1 VDIHSEKILILDF
14 GSQYTQLIARRL
26 RELGVY
32 CEIHPCTA
40 RADAIRAFAPRGIV
54 LSGSPYS
61 VLAEGSP
68 RADRVVFEL
77 GVPVLGIC
85 YGLQLMAHEL
95 GGKVDKA
102 ARREYGPATVDV
114 KASSPLFHGLPPKLD
129 VWMSHGDHA
138 EAIPPGFEPIASTS
152 NAPFA
157 AIEDRRRHFYAIQ
170 FHPEVVH
177 TPRGK
182 DVLWNFAHDVC
193 GCSGSWSMR
202 AYAETAVEQI
212 RAQVKDGHVICA
224 LSGGVDSA
232 VAALLVHRAIGDRLR
247 CIFVDNGVLRTGER
261 AQVEDVFGRMFHL
274 PLVTV
279 DASYRFLAKLAG
291 VTDPE
296 QKRKIIGREFIAVF
310 EEEVEKLAAHGER
323 AEFLV
328 QGTLYPDVIESVSF
342 KGPSATIKSHHN
354 VGGLPDVMKL
364 ALVEPLR
371 ELFKDEVR
379 RLGLELGLPAP
390 IVQRQP
396 FPGPGL
402 AIRVL
407 GEVTEERLAV
417 LRKADVIVQDEIRK
431 AGLYEQLWQAFA
443 VLLPVRSVG
452 VMGDERTY
460 ESTCAVRAVEST
472 DGMTGDW
479 ARLPYDLLGRM
490 SSRIINE
497 VRGINRV
504 VYDIS
509 SKPPATIEWE

>member
-1 VDIHSEKILILDF
+1 MDIHSEKILILDF

-40 RADAIRAFAPRGIV
+40 GAAAIRAFRPRGVV
-54 LSGSPYS
+54 LSGGPAS

-68 RADRVVFEL
+68 RADRAVFDL

-85 YGLQLMAHEL
+85 YGLQLLAHEL
-95 GGKVDKA
+95 GGRVDRA
-102 ARREYGPATVDV
+102 AHREYGPAAVDV
-114 KASSPLFHGLPPKLD
+114 AQASPLFQGLPPRLD
-129 VWMSHGDHA
+129 VWMSHGDRV
-138 EAIPPGFEPIASTS
+138 EALPPGFEPIAATASS
-152 NAPFA
+152 PYA
-157 AIEDRRRHFYAIQ
+157 AVEDRGRRFYGLQ

-177 TPRGK
+177 TPRGA
-182 DVLWNFAHDVC
+182 DVLRNFALRVC

-202 AYAETAVEQI
+202 GYAETAVEQI
-212 RAQVKDGHVICA
+212 REQVGAGHVICA

-247 CIFVDNGVLRTGER
+247 CIFVDNGVLRAGER
-261 AQVEDVFGRMFHL
+261 AQVEEVFGRMFHL

-279 DASYRFLAKLAG
+279 DARSRFLAGLAG
-291 VTDPE
+291 VVDPE
-296 QKRKIIGREFIAVF
+296 AKRKIIGREFIAVF
-310 EEEVEKLAAHGER
+310 EEEVERLAALGER
-323 AEFLV
+323 ARFLV

-354 VGGLPDVMKL
+354 VGGLPEVMKL
-364 ALVEPLR
+364 GLVEPLR

-379 RLGLELGLPAP
+379 RLGIELGLPRE

-417 LRKADVIVQDEIRK
+417 LRRADAVVQEEIRG
-431 AGLYEQLWQAFA
+431 AGLYEKLWQAFA

-460 ESTCAVRAVEST
+460 EATCAVRAVEST

-479 ARLPYDLLGRM
+479 ARLPYDVLARI

-504 VYDIS
+504 VYDVS

>member
-32 CEIHPCTA
+32 CEIHPCTLKPEA
-40 RADAIRAFAPRGIV
+40 MRAFAPRGVV
-54 LSGSPYS
+54 LSGGPAS

-68 RADRVVFEL
+68 RADRLVYEL

-85 YGLQLMAHEL
+85 YGLQLLAHEL
-95 GGKVDKA
+95 GGKVDA
-102 ARREYGPATVDV
+102 AAHREYGPATIDV
-114 KASSPLFHGLPPKLD
+114 KASSPLFHGLPPRLD
-129 VWMSHGDHA
+129 VWMSHGDRV
-138 EAIPPGFEPIASTS
+138 EALPPGFEPIATTPS
-152 NAPFA
+152 APFA
-157 AIEDRRRHFYAIQ
+157 AAEDRRRRFYAVQ

-182 DVLWNFAHDVC
+182 DVLRNFAYDVC

-202 AYAETAVEQI
+202 AYAEIAVEQI
-212 RAQVKDGHVICA
+212 RAQVKGGHVICA

-247 CIFVDNGVLRTGER
+247 CIFVDNGVLRAGER
-261 AQVEDVFGRMFHL
+261 AQVEEVFGRMFHL

-279 DASYRFLAKLAG
+279 DASRRFLGKLAG

-310 EEEVEKLAAHGER
+310 EEEVERLAGHGER

-354 VGGLPDVMKL
+354 VGGLPEVMKL
-364 ALVEPLR
+364 GLVEPLR

-379 RLGLELGLPAP
+379 RLGIELGLPAP

-402 AIRVL
+402 AIRIL
-407 GEVTEERLAV
+407 GEVTGERLDL
-417 LRKADVIVQDEIRK
+417 LRRADTIVQDEIRK

-460 ESTCAVRAVEST
+460 EATCAIRAVEST

-504 VYDIS
+504 VYDVS

>member
-1 VDIHSEKILILDF
+1 MDIHSEKILILDF

-32 CEIHPCTA
+32 CEIHPCTMKA
-40 RADAIRAFAPRGIV
+40 EAVRAFGAKGVV
-54 LSGSPYS
+54 LSGGPAS

-68 RADRVVFEL
+68 RPDKAVFEL

-85 YGLQLMAHEL
+85 YGLQVMAHEL
-95 GGKVDKA
+95 GGKVGNSGH
-102 ARREYGPATVDV
+102 REFGPACIDV
-114 KASSPLFHGLPPKLD
+114 AQASPLFHGLPAKLD
-129 VWMSHGDHA
+129 VWMSHGDRVD
-138 EAIPPGFEPIASTS
+138 AIPPGFEPIASTP
-152 NAPFA
+152 NAPYA
-157 AIEDRRRHFYAIQ
+157 AVEHRAKRFYAVQ

-182 DVLWNFAHDVC
+182 DLLRNFAYDVC
-193 GCSGSWSMR
+193 GCSGTWSMR
-202 AYAETAVEQI
+202 AYVDIAVEQI

-247 CIFVDNGVLRTGER
+247 CIFVDNGVLRSGER
-261 AQVEDVFGRMFHL
+261 ASVEDVFGRMFHL

-279 DASYRFLAKLAG
+279 DARARFLGKLAG
-291 VTDPE
+291 DTDPE

-310 EEEVEKLAAHGER
+310 EEEVERLAAHGER
-323 AEFLV
+323 AGFLV

-354 VGGLPDVMKL
+354 VGGLPEVMKL

-379 RLGLELGLPAP
+379 ALGRELGLPDP

-407 GEVTEERLAV
+407 GEVTEERLEV
-417 LRKADVIVQDEIRK
+417 LRRADVIVQEEIRN
-431 AGLYEQLWQAFA
+431 AGLYEKLWQSFA

-460 ESTCAVRAVEST
+460 ESTCAIRAIEST

-479 ARLPYDLLGRM
+479 ARLPYELLARM

>member
-32 CEIHPCTA
+32 CEIHPCTMKPEA
-40 RADAIRAFAPRGIV
+40 VRAFAPRGVV
-54 LSGSPYS
+54 LSGGPAS

-68 RADRVVFEL
+68 RPDPVVFEL

-85 YGLQLMAHEL
+85 YGLQLMAHTL
-95 GGKVDKA
+95 GGRVGQSHH
-102 ARREYGPATVDV
+102 REFGPATVDV
-114 KASSPLFHGLPPKLD
+114 KRSSALFDGLPERID
-129 VWMSHGDHA
+129 VWMSHGDGV
-138 EAIPPGFEPIASTS
+138 EAIPPGFEPVASTPS
-152 NAPFA
+152 APFA
-157 AIEDRRRHFYAIQ
+157 AVEDRKRRFFAVQ

-182 DVLWNFAHDVC
+182 DLLKNFAHRVC

-202 AYAETAVEQI
+202 AYAEIAVEQI

-247 CIFVDNGVLRTGER
+247 CIFVDNGVLRSGER
-261 AQVEDVFGRMFHL
+261 QQVEEVFGRMFHL

-291 VTDPE
+291 ITDPE

-310 EEEVEKLAAHGER
+310 EEEVERLAAHGER
-323 AEFLV
+323 AQFLV

-354 VGGLPDVMKL
+354 VGGLPEKMKL

-379 RLGLELGLPAP
+379 RLGLELGLPKE

-407 GEVTEERLAV
+407 GEVTEERLSV
-417 LRKADVIVQDEIRK
+417 LRRADVIVQEEVRK
-431 AGLYEQLWQAFA
+431 AGLYDQLWQAFA

-460 ESTCAVRAVEST
+460 ESTCAIRAVEST

-479 ARLPYDLLGRM
+479 ARLPYELLGRM

-504 VYDIS
+504 VYDVS